1 MIFSFILLILLLGV
15 ASYGIYNLLRRNE
28 VLEDLVNEQ
37 ATKLADIRTTILD
50 IESKLV
56 SLDIKGSFESDDEV
70 GFFFT
75 EIKKLSSEL
84 KETVQNNYDI

>member
-15 ASYGIYNLLRRNE
+15 AGYGIYNLLRRNE

>member
-1 MIFSFILLILLLGV
+1 MILSFILLILLLGV